1 MIYAV
6 FKQETPTHIG
16 GDDFQANLRYMGN
29 VEAANSDE
37 AFKKAKSK
45 YCGAPVLQEGGLQ

>member
-6 FKQETPTHIG
+6 FRQGTPQQR
-16 GDDFQANLRYMGN
+16 GDEWVANLIYMGN

-37 AFKKAKSK
+37 AFRKAKSK
-45 YCGAPVLQEGGLQ
+45 YCGAPVLQEGGCNG

>member
-6 FKQETPTHIG
+6 FKQETPKHIG
-16 GDDFQANLRYMGN
+16 DDEFQANLRYMGN
-29 VEAANSDE
+29 VDAANSDE